1 MKVLVLDF
9 LIRQNICI
17 KIKVTVRSPINEHS
31 KNWTALI
38 KGKML
43 FSSHKSNSLVLI
55 SKRRTLPISG
65 KKSIPEFISI
75 VHKISDK
82 SDNN

>member
-1 MKVLVLDF
+1 M
-9 LIRQNICI
+9 
-17 KIKVTVRSPINEHS
+17 KVTVHSPINEHS

-38 KGKML
+38 KGQM
-43 FSSHKSNSLVLI
+43 FFPSHKSNSLVLI

-65 KKSIPEFISI
+65 KKSIPEFILI
-75 VHKISDK
+75 VHQMSDK

>member
-1 MKVLVLDF
+1 M
-9 LIRQNICI
+9 
-17 KIKVTVRSPINEHS
+17 KVTVHSPINEHS

-38 KGKML
+38 KGQMF

-55 SKRRTLPISG
+55 SKRRALPISG
-65 KKSIPEFISI
+65 KKSIPEFILI
-75 VHKISDK
+75 VHKMSDK

>member
-1 MKVLVLDF
+1 M
-9 LIRQNICI
+9 
-17 KIKVTVRSPINEHS
+17 KVTVHSPINKHS
-31 KNWTALI
+31 KNWTVQI
-38 KGKML
+38 KGQMF

-65 KKSIPEFISI
+65 KKSIPEFILI
-75 VHKISDK
+75 VHKMSDK

>member
-1 MKVLVLDF
+1 M
-9 LIRQNICI
+9 
-17 KIKVTVRSPINEHS
+17 KVTVHSPINKHS
-31 KNWTALI
+31 KNWTAQI
-38 KGKML
+38 KGQMF

-65 KKSIPEFISI
+65 KKSIPDFILI
-75 VHKISDK
+75 VHKMSDK

>member
-1 MKVLVLDF
+1 M
-9 LIRQNICI
+9 
-17 KIKVTVRSPINEHS
+17 KVTVHSPINEHS

-38 KGKML
+38 KGQM
-43 FSSHKSNSLVLI
+43 FFPSHKSNSHVLI

-65 KKSIPEFISI
+65 KKSIPEFILI
-75 VHKISDK
+75 VHKMSDK